1 MDKKTHI
8 NFWFVIVALLS
19 LLLVQNLY
27 TQYTQVEPIPYSRF
41 QHFLEQGGVA
51 EIAITEHQIFGTL
64 YEKTADGFKGLDS
77 KGVTDALAEVPAT
90 EKLV

>member
-41 QHFLEQGGVA
+41 QHCLEQGGVA
-51 EIAITEHQIFGTL
+51 ERANTVQHACGTR
-64 YEKTADGFKGLDS
+64 KGQHA
-77 KGVTDALAEVPAT
+77 VRYW
-90 EKLV
+90 